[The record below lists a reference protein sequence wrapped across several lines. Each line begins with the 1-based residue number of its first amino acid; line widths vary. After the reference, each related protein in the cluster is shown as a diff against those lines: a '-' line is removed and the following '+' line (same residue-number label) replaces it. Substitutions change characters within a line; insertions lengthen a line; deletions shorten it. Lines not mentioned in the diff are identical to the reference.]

1 MIVSREYQIHLEMVN
16 QKDIYLIEKNSSW
29 INRWALIHIL
39 IILSC
44 FLFQTYFIKRL
55 FKSNLRK

>member
-55 FKSNLRK
+55 FKTTSRK

>member
-16 QKDIYLIEKNSSW
+16 QKDFYLIEKNFSW

-55 FKSNLRK
+55 FKTTSRK

>member
-1 MIVSREYQIHLEMVN
+1 MIISRTHQIELQMVN
-16 QKDIYLIEKNSSW
+16 QKDFYLIEKNLLW

-44 FLFQTYFIKRL
+44 GLFQTYFIKRL
-55 FKSNLRK
+55 FKTSRK

>member
-16 QKDIYLIEKNSSW
+16 QKDFYLIEKNFSW
-29 INRWALIHIL
+29 INRWALMHIL

-55 FKSNLRK
+55 FKISRK